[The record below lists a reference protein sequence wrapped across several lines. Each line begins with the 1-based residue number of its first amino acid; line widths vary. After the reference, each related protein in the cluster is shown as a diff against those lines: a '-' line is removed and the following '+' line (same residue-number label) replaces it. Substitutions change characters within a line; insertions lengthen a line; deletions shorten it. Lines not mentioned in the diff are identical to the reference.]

1 MAKTATKEK
10 EAPIKETKFSELK
23 TTLKKKELED
33 KLARF
38 LALKAASSEYESLK
52 KELKPIFE
60 NVQSATIGRFTVKGA
75 AGFSPARTQR
85 ASSYWR
91 WSVKHKTTVKST
103 V

>member
-1 MAKTATKEK
+1 MASVIIRILRFDDLANSIFINQIVNYVRDKFMAKTATKEK

-60 NVQSATIGRFTVKGA
+60 NVQSATIGRFT
-75 AGFSPARTQR
+75 
-85 ASSYWR
+85 
-91 WSVKHKTTVKST
+91 
-103 V
+103 